1 MVTRETSVADG
12 VGTRTLV
19 GRASVSFDAPAA
31 GPYSMR
37 AHTPTDMGGRRP
49 RLAGMQRDDF
59 AREEVAVSDDGDLS
73 RRPSAHAPDTDA
85 AIVDPQIDDA
95 RVGDIP
101 GWLNRL
107 AALGWRTLVVVAMIV
122 VVGALAVRL
131 STVTGSIIFASLVAA
146 TIAPA
151 YRSVRVDRGWT
162 ATKAAVVMSL
172 VALTGLA
179 LIATIVVLT
188 FAPYVAQLVTSVRDA
203 AANLSSLA
211 TTAGLPSEVV
221 ALLGFSIN
229 GLEAWIS
236 DAVSSLVTPIAEGVT
251 IVILGG
257 FLTFYVLHDYEKAWP
272 LLVRDLPDRHRKT
285 LTAGAA
291 RAIDHVGGY
300 MRGTGFN
307 AGIDAL
313 AAFVYLQLLGVPLAA
328 PLAVIVFLGGFVPY
342 IGPVVAASIVLLLA
356 FAAQGVVVAGVVL
369 GLMVV
374 ISIFRGRLTSRFVVE
389 HPMPAHPALVIL
401 ALPAGA
407 VLFGLI
413 GLAAAV
419 PAVLLA
425 EAMAPAVT
433 GILDDGRPAGTRLV
447 PNWFDRMA
455 QYSWRALVVFAVVAV
470 GIQAVVS
477 IPGVSVPVVLAL
489 ILTATLRPAT
499 DALQARGFGKVQAAV
514 TATVSTAIITG
525 AVSFAALVAIVGY
538 MADTVDVT
546 TAGAAKAGL
555 GGSPADLVQAIGSGA
570 LQDVTSIFSNVVGL
584 AVAILLAMLL
594 TFNLLRDG
602 DRWWGDILSRM
613 PDRRRELL
621 GEAGHRS
628 GEVLNG
634 YMIGTGAIALF
645 AAVTQ
650 WLIMVLLGLPLA
662 LPIAVLTFFGN
673 FIPYIGGAV
682 TTLLG
687 FLVAVAVGT
696 SSDIIIMA
704 IYTLVFNIVQGNF
717 VAPLVYGK
725 TVQLH
730 PAIVLL
736 AIPAGGQI
744 AGIIGMFL
752 VVPFLGVVASTW
764 RLVLRLFDTD
774 DGASALVTADR
785 SPALDPPSTAPMP
798 TTAPP

>member
-1 MVTRETSVADG
+1 MSADG
-12 VGTRTLV
+12 NLSSPR
-19 GRASVSFDAPAA
+19 SIDAPSVDVAIGDAPIAA
-31 GPYSMR
+31 
-37 AHTPTDMGGRRP
+37 
-49 RLAGMQRDDF
+49 
-59 AREEVAVSDDGDLS
+59 
-73 RRPSAHAPDTDA
+73 AP
-85 AIVDPQIDDA
+85 IDDA
-95 RVGDIP
+95 RIGDIP
-101 GWLNRL
+101 GWLQRL
-107 AALGWRTLVVVAMIV
+107 AALGWRTLVVVAMIAV
-122 VVGALAVRL
+122 VAAVAVRL
-131 STVTGSIIFASLVAA
+131 STVTGSIIFAALVAA

-151 YRSVRVDRGWT
+151 YRSVRVDRGWS

-179 LIATIVVLT
+179 LIATVVVLT
-188 FAPYVAQLVTSVRDA
+188 FAPYVAELVTSVRNA
-203 AANLSSLA
+203 TANLTSLA
-211 TTAGLPSEVV
+211 TAAGLPDEVV
-221 ALLGFSIN
+221 TLLGLSIN
-229 GLEAWIS
+229 GIEAWIS
-236 DAVSSLVTPIAEGVT
+236 NAVASLVTPITEGVT

-272 LLVRDLPDRHRKT
+272 LLVRDLPERHKRT
-285 LTAGAA
+285 LNVRAA
-291 RAIDHVGGY
+291 LAIDNVGGY

-328 PLAVIVFLGGFVPY
+328 PLAVIVFLGGFIPY
-342 IGPVVAASIVLLLA
+342 IGPVVAASIVLLVT
-356 FAAQGVVVAGVVL
+356 FAAQGLVVAAIVL
-369 GLMVV
+369 GLMILVG
-374 ISIFRGRLTSRFVVE
+374 IIRGRLTSRFVVE

-425 EAMAPAVT
+425 EALAPAVT
-433 GILDDGRPAGTRLV
+433 AILDDGRPAGARLV
-447 PNWFDRMA
+447 PNWFDRVA

-470 GIQAVVS
+470 GIAAVVS

-489 ILTATLRPAT
+489 ILTATLRPAV
-499 DALQARGFGKVQAAV
+499 DALQRRGFGRAQAAV
-514 TATVSTAIITG
+514 TATVSTAIVTG
-525 AVSFAALVAIVGY
+525 AVVFAALVAIVGY
-538 MADTVDVT
+538 MANTVEVT
-546 TAGAAKAGL
+546 AAGAAKAGL
-555 GGSPADLVQAIGSGA
+555 GESPADFVRAIGSGA
-570 LQDVTSIFSNVVGL
+570 IQDVTSIFSNVVGL

-594 TFNLLRDG
+594 TFNLLREG

-628 GEVLNG
+628 GEILNG

-662 LPIAVLTFFGN
+662 LPIGVLTFFGN

-687 FLVAVAVGT
+687 FLVALAVGT

-752 VVPFLGVVASTW
+752 VVPFLGVVATTW
-764 RLVLRLFDTD
+764 RLILQIFDTD
-774 DGASALVTADR
+774 DGSSTLIESDRAPIPEPTPAAPVPTA
-785 SPALDPPSTAPMP
+785 
-798 TTAPP
+798 APP

>member
-1 MVTRETSVADG
+1 MSVDG
-12 VGTRTLV
+12 DLSSRPSL
-19 GRASVSFDAPAA
+19 DAPAA
-31 GPYSMR
+31 DAR
-37 AHTPTDMGGRRP
+37 AAD
-49 RLAGMQRDDF
+49 
-59 AREEVAVSDDGDLS
+59 
-73 RRPSAHAPDTDA
+73 APNA
-85 AIVDPQIDDA
+85 EAPIDDA
-95 RVGDIP
+95 RVGEIP

-107 AALGWRTLVVVAMIV
+107 AALGWRTLVVVAMVV
-122 VVGALAVRL
+122 VVGAVAVRL
-131 STVTGSIIFASLVAA
+131 STVTGSIIFAALVAA

-151 YRSVRVDRGWT
+151 YRSVRIDRGWT

-179 LIATIVVLT
+179 LIATVVVLT
-188 FAPYVAQLVTSVRDA
+188 FAPYVAELVTSVRNA
-203 AANLSSLA
+203 TANLTALA
-211 TTAGLPSEVV
+211 TTAGLPDEVV
-221 ALLGFSIN
+221 TLLGFSVN
-229 GLEAWIS
+229 GIEAWIS

-272 LLVRDLPDRHRKT
+272 LLIRDLPERHKNA
-285 LTAGAA
+285 LSAQAA
-291 RAIDHVGGY
+291 KAIDRVGGY

-313 AAFVYLQLLGVPLAA
+313 AAFVYLQVLGVPLAA

-342 IGPVVAASIVLLLA
+342 IGPVVAASIVLLIA
-356 FAAQGVVVAGVVL
+356 YAAQGLVVAGAVL
-369 GLMVV
+369 GLMVLV
-374 ISIFRGRLTSRFVVE
+374 GIFRGRLTSRFVVE

-425 EAMAPAVT
+425 EALAPAVT
-433 GILDDGRPAGTRLV
+433 AILDEGRPAGARLV
-447 PNWFDRMA
+447 PNWFDRVA

-499 DALQARGFGKVQAAV
+499 DALRARGLGKGQAAL

-525 AVSFAALVAIVGY
+525 AVVVAALVAIVGY
-538 MADTVDVT
+538 MAETVDVT
-546 TAGAAKAGL
+546 AAGAAKAGL
-555 GGSPADLVQAIGSGA
+555 GGTPADLVQAIGSGA
-570 LQDVTSIFSNVVGL
+570 LQDVTSVFSNVVGL

-594 TFNLLRDG
+594 TFNLLREG
-602 DRWWGDILSRM
+602 DRWWDDILSRM
-613 PDRRRELL
+613 PDRRRELV

-650 WLIMVLLGLPLA
+650 WLIMILLGLPLA
-662 LPIAVLTFFGN
+662 LPIGVLTFFGN

-764 RLVLRLFDTD
+764 RLVLQIFDTD
-774 DGASALVTADR
+774 DGSSALIVDDR
-785 SPALDPPSTAPMP
+785 PAAPE
-798 TTAPP
+798 APPAAVVPKAAPP